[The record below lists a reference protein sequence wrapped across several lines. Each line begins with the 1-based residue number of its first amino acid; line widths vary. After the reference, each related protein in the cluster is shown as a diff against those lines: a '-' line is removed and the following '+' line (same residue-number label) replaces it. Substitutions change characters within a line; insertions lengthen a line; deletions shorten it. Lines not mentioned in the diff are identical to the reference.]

1 MEKNVKK
8 NVVQEKSYQF
18 AIRIV
23 NLYRF
28 LISNQKEYVLPKQL
42 LRSGTSVG
50 AQIFEA
56 ENAQSR
62 SDFIHKLSIAQKEI
76 NETMYWLNLMH
87 STGYLSV
94 TEHQSIYADAE
105 EIKRLL
111 TAIIKKLK
119 SGDKSKV
126 NENNK

>member
-1 MEKNVKK
+1 MEKFVKK
-8 NVVQEKSYQF
+8 NIVKEKSFKF

-28 LISNQKEYVLPKQL
+28 LILSQKEYVLPKQL

-50 AQIFEA
+50 ALIFEA

-62 SDFIHKLSIAQKEI
+62 SDFVHKLSIAQKEI
-76 NETMYWLNLMH
+76 NETMYWLNLMV
-87 STGYLSV
+87 STGYLSE
-94 TEHQSIYADAE
+94 TEHQSIFTDAE
-105 EIKRLL
+105 EIKKLL

-119 SGDKSKV
+119 ANPKSK
-126 NENNK
+126 EE

>member
-1 MEKNVKK
+1 MEESVRKNIVR
-8 NVVQEKSYQF
+8 EKSFQF

-28 LISNQKEYVLPKQL
+28 LIANQKEYVLPKQL

-50 AQIFEA
+50 AQLFEA

-87 STGYLSV
+87 STGYL
-94 TEHQSIYADAE
+94 TEIEYKSIFADAE
-105 EIKRLL
+105 EIKKLL

-119 SGDKSKV
+119 AGDKSK
-126 NENNK
+126 ED

>member
-1 MEKNVKK
+1 MGKYVKK
-8 NVVQEKSYQF
+8 NIVKGKSF
-18 AIRIV
+18 AFAVRIV

-28 LISNQKEYVLPKQL
+28 LIASQKEYVLPKQL

-50 AQIFEA
+50 ALIFEA

-62 SDFIHKLSIAQKEI
+62 PDFVHKLSIAQKEI
-76 NETMYWLNLMH
+76 NETMYWLNLMMT
-87 STGYLSV
+87 TGYLSE

-105 EIKRLL
+105 EIKKLL

-119 SGDKSKV
+119 AGTKS
-126 NENNK
+126 EGESA